1 MPVWGLVLGL
11 LAAWWL
17 LQGWI
22 LFGLLVSLAMGAVA
36 LYVGVDTV
44 EGVGILGAPAAA
56 AIRSWGL
63 PLLAGALAI
72 GVLHLLIGGA
82 WIVI

>member
-1 MPVWGLVLGL
+1 
-11 LAAWWL
+11 
-17 LQGWI
+17 
-22 LFGLLVSLAMGAVA
+22 
-36 LYVGVDTV
+36 
-44 EGVGILGAPAAA
+44 LGAPAAA